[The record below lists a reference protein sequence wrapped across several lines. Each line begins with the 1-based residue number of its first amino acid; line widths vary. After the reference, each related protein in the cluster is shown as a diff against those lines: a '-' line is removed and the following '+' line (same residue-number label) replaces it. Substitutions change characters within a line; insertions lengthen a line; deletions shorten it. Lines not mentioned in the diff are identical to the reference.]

1 MKKMV
6 QMKMVQAVQ
15 NKLIRNEDG
24 DFIQNAIWIVLIVL
38 AMIPLFTSL
47 RSALTRA
54 FNIIIQSI
62 QQLG

>member
-1 MKKMV
+1 MKRMV
-6 QMKMVQAVQ
+6 QTVR
-15 NKLIRNEDG
+15 NKLIQNENG

-47 RSALTRA
+47 RTALTRA

>member
-6 QMKMVQAVQ
+6 QSVK
-15 NKLIRNEDG
+15 RNLVWNEQG

-38 AMIPLFTSL
+38 AMIPMFGAL
-47 RSALTRA
+47 RTALTRA
-54 FNIIIQSI
+54 FNIIIQAI